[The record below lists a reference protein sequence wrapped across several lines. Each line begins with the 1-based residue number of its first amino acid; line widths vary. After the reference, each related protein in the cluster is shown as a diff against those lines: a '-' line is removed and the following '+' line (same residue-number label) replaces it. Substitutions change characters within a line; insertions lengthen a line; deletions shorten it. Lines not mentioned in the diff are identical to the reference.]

1 MIEIMDRRQH
11 RNIIATLITSV
22 AALLMVPGCAA
33 GKATTMTT
41 AAMAFDDLITALI
54 TAPPVTPVQVETA
67 LATALSIA
75 PGDGPFRIYAGKA
88 GPGSDGR
95 SATVEYRMPV
105 SAAATAGPMLILKL
119 DGPCLNK
126 AQVQNRY
133 GPLTILDVPRG
144 ASLDEE
150 ASFARTYAW
159 GRLSFGF
166 PERNRDCAKTVV
178 FALNR
183 R

>member
-1 MIEIMDRRQH
+1 MIEIMERRQH
-11 RNIIATLITSV
+11 RNIFATLITSA
-22 AALLMVPGCAA
+22 AALLLVAGCAA
-33 GKATTMTT
+33 GKTTMTT
-41 AAMAFDDLITALI
+41 PAKSFDDLIMAMVA
-54 TAPPVTPVQVETA
+54 APPMNPVQVETA
-67 LATALSIA
+67 LGTALSIA

-133 GPLTILDVPRG
+133 GPLKLLDVPRG
-144 ASLDEE
+144 TSLDEE
-150 ASFARTYAW
+150 SSFARIYPW

-166 PERNRDCAKTVV
+166 PERDRDCAKTVV
-178 FALNR
+178 YSLNR